1 MIEHDISCTALPIP
15 PSPPLVLLIED
26 DIVIAEYYKSYLTT
40 EKITLIHL
48 NTGQA
53 ALEYLQD
60 IIPVA
65 ILLDLGLPDMNG
77 IEILKYVQQ
86 QQLRS
91 AVIVITAEDSFE
103 VVVEVMRYGAFDF
116 IKKPFL
122 PNHLLTT
129 LRKIINGQYLNESIP
144 VNTPIKYQKVKKYHQ
159 FIGASPSMQE
169 VYQTISKVSTS
180 NAPVFITGET
190 GTGKELCALAL
201 HQESPRKDKPFIALN
216 CAAIPHG
223 LMESELFGH
232 VKGSFTGANHDRQ
245 GAASLA
251 NKGVLFL
258 DEIGDMDL
266 SLQRKLLR
274 FLETSSFHK
283 VGTHRIEKV
292 DIRILCGT
300 HRDPIAEIKAGRF
313 REDLYHRLDV
323 ITLELP
329 PLSERGEDVLLLAE
343 SFLKQFIQEEP
354 NKYFK
359 EFSLEAQK
367 ILLHY
372 KWPGNVRQLR
382 NTIHSVVLLNEGT
395 MVTADMLLAK
405 LAKNQPTSNEVTS
418 HTKKISTS
426 ILSVEIMSGNTIR
439 PLWQIEKDVLLKTIE
454 YCNGSVEKAAKLLKI
469 GPATIYRKKR
479 RWKAQLINRTLSF

>member
-1 MIEHDISCTALPIP
+1 MEHDISYTIIQED
-15 PSPPLVLLIED
+15 SPPLVLLIED
-26 DIVIAEYYKSYLTT
+26 DIVIAEYYKSYLKT
-40 EKITLIHL
+40 EQITLVHL
-48 NTGQA
+48 QTGKA

-60 IIPVA
+60 LIPVA

-77 IEILKYVQQ
+77 IEILKYVRQ
-86 QQLRS
+86 QQLGS
-91 AVIVITAEDSFE
+91 AVIVITAEDSFD

-116 IKKPFL
+116 IKKPFI
-122 PNHLLTT
+122 PNHLVTT
-129 LRKIINGQYLNESIP
+129 LRKILNGHNL
-144 VNTPIKYQKVKKYHQ
+144 NTPTNLNSPTKFKEIKQYHQ
-159 FIGASPSMQE
+159 FIGASPPMQE
-169 VYQTISKVSTS
+169 VYQIITKVSTS

-232 VKGSFTGANHDRQ
+232 LKGSFTGANHDRQ

-251 NKGVLFL
+251 NDGVLFL

-283 VGTHRIEKV
+283 VGTHHLEKV
-292 DIRILCGT
+292 NIRILCGT

-323 ITLELP
+323 ITIELP
-329 PLSERGEDVLLLAE
+329 PLRERGEDMLLLAN
-343 SFLKQFIQEEP
+343 SFLETFTQAEP
-354 NKYFK
+354 NKDFN

-382 NTIHSVVLLNEGT
+382 NTIHSVVLLNEGKV
-395 MVTADMLLAK
+395 VTADMLLAK
-405 LAKNQPTSNEVTS
+405 LAKNQPEEPKVITSAELIQTA
-418 HTKKISTS
+418 IS
-426 ILSVEIMSGNTIR
+426 VNIMSANTIR

-479 RWKAQLINRTLSF
+479 RWKAHLLNHKLSI